1 MFRKSE
7 KMTGAGALLSAALI
21 YATFGILIRE
31 SSEMFGNGAQ
41 IAIRF
46 AAAAFLILI
55 FKLILQKTLTLSR
68 QQTVKTLSL
77 GVVFALIVIFF
88 TIAVNETKIA
98 NSVFLLYAGSIISSL
113 IVGTMFLKESLSKA
127 KILAIIVAVC
137 GLAMFADNFLV
148 LSIGVVAGF
157 VSGLFDGVGNAI
169 RKSLKGADRNLVV
182 MYSYAIGAA
191 VALIMALGSGEQ
203 MVSQFSWSAIITMA
217 IFVGLMIGISNLL
230 LYGFQHFDVNV
241 GTIIL
246 SCELVFATILGYLFF
261 REIPSVPE
269 LVGGALVFS
278 ASALTVLDSSTRW
291 RQLFAKRERS
301 LK

>member
-1 MFRKSE
+1 MLRKSE
-7 KMTGAGALLSAALI
+7 KITGAGALLCAALI

-46 AAAAFLILI
+46 AAAAVLLLV
-55 FKLILQKTLTLSR
+55 FKLLVCKALSLSR
-68 QQTVKTLSL
+68 QQMIRTLSL

-88 TIAVNETKIA
+88 TISVNETKIA

-113 IVGTMFLKESLSKA
+113 VVGTVFLKERLSKA
-127 KILAIIVAVC
+127 KVLAIVVAVC

-148 LSIGVVAGF
+148 LSIGAVAGF

-191 VALIMALGSGEQ
+191 VALVMALVSGEQ
-203 MVSQFSWSAIITMA
+203 MVGQFSWGAIIAMT
-217 IFVGLMIGISNLL
+217 IFVGLMIGVSNLL

-241 GTIIL
+241 GTVIL
-246 SCELVFATILGYLFF
+246 SCELVFATVLGFLFF
-261 REIPSVPE
+261 RETPTTTEII
-269 LVGGALVFS
+269 GGALVFS
-278 ASALTVLDSSTRW
+278 ASTLTILDSSTRW
-291 RQLFAKRERS
+291 RRIFNKA
-301 LK
+301 